1 MDSTNFEATNA
12 SGILYHENCLDECIM
27 CGNRL
32 QKYGIRY
39 AKFCVLHNK
48 NAERSKKE
56 KDMPSLQNKMQK
68 TYDKYLVKIVQP

>member
-1 MDSTNFEATNA
+1 
-12 SGILYHENCLDECIM
+12 M